1 MPDQFE
7 IVSKLSGVAG
17 PIGVSSGSDDA
28 EENLSGRVNLSSSDL
43 ELADE
48 SSANPGQTIGMRFA
62 GVDIPQGAT
71 IVAAYIQF
79 QADELSTGP
88 VSLEITGQAADDAQ
102 TFSSANGNV
111 STRPVTTAWVAWSP
125 PDWNSVGV
133 AGPDQRTP
141 DLSEIIQEIVDRTDW
156 SPGNAMV
163 IVITG
168 SGRRTAESYNG
179 SPAGAPLLHFEYI
192 PQPGG

>member
-1 MPDQFE
+1 M
-7 IVSKLSGVAG
+7 
-17 PIGVSSGSDDA
+17 
-28 EENLSGRVNLSSSDL
+28 
-43 ELADE
+43 
-48 SSANPGQTIGMRFA
+48 
-62 GVDIPQGAT
+62 
-71 IVAAYIQF
+71 
-79 QADELSTGP
+79 
-88 VSLEITGQAADDAQ
+88 
-102 TFSSANGNV
+102 
-111 STRPVTTAWVAWSP
+111 TTASVAWSP

-192 PQPGG
+192 PSPGE